1 MGSDL
6 TIIPMPKP
14 FPWGDKISK
23 TLEYLYLLDEDKYTY
38 VMGLDA
44 MDVIVSTDLDGKGK
58 LWDDIIRLYN
68 ESPFDI
74 LYNAEK
80 SCWPDPRTGLG
91 TSLKDGYLVEEL
103 NRCIHIEEEIFKGM
117 YGSEWCYLNS
127 GCWIGRLDKVI
138 EFYEEV
144 HKLISEYPEAKIN
157 EGFFGGDQ
165 GFIRALIPKFWPK
178 VGIDYNCDI
187 FQTLQ
192 KVECGDN
199 IVASQR
205 GTETGGRWGDRKSTP
220 ETGRWINAEV
230 EVVE

>member
-1 MGSDL
+1 M
-6 TIIPMPKP
+6 
-14 FPWGDKISK
+14 
-23 TLEYLYLLDEDKYTY
+23 
-38 VMGLDA
+38 
-44 MDVIVSTDLDGKGK
+44 
-58 LWDDIIRLYN
+58 
-68 ESPFDI
+68 
-74 LYNAEK
+74 YNAEK

-144 HKLISEYPEAKIN
+144 HKLISEYPEAIIN